1 MTSLP
6 WFRLYHRMIDD
17 EKLRLLAFEDRWHF
31 VALCCLKA
39 DGLLDEAESDLRQ
52 RKIAVKMGI
61 QVRELEEVA
70 RRLAEVGLIDGEMNP
85 VAWGELQQRSDS
97 SSERVKRH
105 RQARKDAGLQA
116 QWQPSKAL
124 RQSVYDRDG
133 GACVYCAS
141 ADDLT
146 IDHKVPQKRGG
157 DNSHQNLQTACR
169 VCNAKK
175 RDLTHDEYLQRIEN
189 PELVTGATARNG
201 YSNALDEDRETE
213 EEEEKTPQP
222 PKGVQRPDGV
232 SAEVWSDW
240 KRVRKKP
247 ITATVLKRM
256 ETEAAKLGWTLA
268 QAVNEAAES
277 GWQGFKAEYVKDR
290 GGGSPRQAPSNSN
303 TLRLTREKLHGTG
316 Y

>member
-1 MTSLP
+1 VSALP
-6 WFRLYHRMIDD
+6 WFRLYHRIIDD

-70 RRLAEVGLIDGEMNP
+70 RRLAEVGLIDAKMNP
-85 VAWGELQQRSDS
+85 VAWDELQQRSDS

-124 RQSVYDRDG
+124 RQSIYDRDG

-157 DNSHQNLQTACR
+157 DNSPENLQTACR

-175 RDLTHDEYLQRIEN
+175 RDLTHAEYLQRIEN

-201 YSNALDEDRETE
+201 YSNALDEDREAE
-213 EEEEKTPQP
+213 EEEEKKDPPT

-256 ETEAAKLGWTLA
+256 ETEAAKVGWTLA
-268 QAVNEAAES
+268 QAVTEAAES

-290 GGGSPRQAPSNSN
+290 AQGGQSRGASMNDIGEEVR
-303 TLRLTREKLHGTG
+303 RLYGM
-316 Y
+316 